1 NDLAAVAHDE
11 PLGRR
16 GLADDSKIET
26 PFFKDRLGLALLL
39 GLEHHEHA
47 FLALGEHHLVSAHAA
62 LAARYRV
69 EIERDAEAAFV
80 AHLDRGAGT
89 PRRAHVLDGDHATLR
104 HDLETRL
111 EEKFFREGIA
121 DLHGRTLF
129 LGCIAELGRR
139 HRRAMNAVAS
149 GL

>member
-1 NDLAAVAHDE
+1 
-11 PLGRR
+11 
-16 GLADDSKIET
+16 
-26 PFFKDRLGLALLL
+26 
-39 GLEHHEHA
+39 HEYA
-47 FLALGEHHLVSAHAA
+47 FLVRGDHYLESAHAA
-62 LAARYRV
+62 PAARYRV
-69 EIERDAEAAFV
+69 EIERDAEAAFG
-80 AHLDRGAGT
+80 AHLDRGAGK

-149 GL
+149 GLGSQIDDGHAHPRRHG